1 MTLQELAK
9 EAIEVQDACNIGGVS
24 RRFAQVVQEVR
35 QCYSGPAGG
44 ASTGQ
49 MNQHPIIQLWASK
62 IHSLVGMGFSEI
74 EEFSKAYDACRQ
86 MAGMNTEVSIPA

>member
-35 QCYSGPAGG
+35 VADHSGSG
-44 ASTGQ
+44 TDFW
-49 MNQHPIIQLWASK
+49 NRHPIIQLWASK
-62 IHSLVGMGFSEI
+62 IHSLAGMGFSEI
-74 EEFSKAYDACRQ
+74 EEFSKAYDACLEL
-86 MAGMNTEVSIPA
+86 AGISTEVAMPA